1 MEKLGC
7 WTDCLKRVEVCKKW
21 SGLLYF
27 CKCVGSAL
35 LLGLKALVLQHGDE
49 MMWASSGFCDG
60 GFSFRHPSPLIPL
73 SAAAPEP
80 FAPKRSQSVE
90 WSRQWKPRPTTS
102 LPDSKPVNVAAAMSA
117 ASKVF

>member
-7 WTDCLKRVEVCKKW
+7 WTDCLKRVVVCKKW
-21 SGLLYF
+21 SGLWYF

-60 GFSFRHPSPLIPL
+60 GFSFSKPKEET
-73 SAAAPEP
+73 SAAV
-80 FAPKRSQSVE
+80 KKMKSHNSDR
-90 WSRQWKPRPTTS
+90 
-102 LPDSKPVNVAAAMSA
+102 
-117 ASKVF
+117 